1 MDTVP
6 SLDQIFASLAPEK
19 SKARYDK
26 CWEMFQDFLCT
37 GQVTDATGTTDEQ
50 STHQRQDPK
59 ILQNRSPTEE
69 DYIKYFWYLRHT
81 KKFKSST
88 LWSTYSRLNNNHQR
102 LYGAKLQKW
111 PRIGNQLKQFE
122 VGYERKVAKVF
133 TSEQILLG
141 LQINKRTPEWILR
154 KCAVALSYMGGLRCA
169 ELKSVKYGDITRV
182 PDGFFVN
189 YHHAKQKGE
198 SKANRF
204 YIPFNF
210 NQPSHCFASRVL
222 EYLAML
228 KENIPNITDGDD
240 LFHRPTEIGYTKQVM
255 GKNYL
260 AKTGHILAKEL
271 GLSNPDEYTGHC
283 FRRSAAT
290 AASNNGANTME
301 LKRHFGWQQES
312 TALKYTEAT
321 DERARKMA
329 RLLTDC
335 NTTGT
340 NKTGLPAQVVT
351 GPPAQVV
358 TGPPAPV
365 VTGPPAQVVTGPPAQ
380 VVTGPPAKVVTGP
393 LAQVVTGPPAQV
405 VTGPPAQVV
414 TGPPAQIVKGP
425 MDVMTVPLNVMTVPT
440 DAMTV
445 PTVTTEVLTVPT
457 EVMKAPTE
465 LVVLEDVNQPT
476 GISFTSEQIQQ
487 IGPNMTK
494 KHDKRAAFNLNFDGA
509 SNFTVQIVNN

>member
-6 SLDQIFASLAPEK
+6 SIDQIFANLAPEK

-26 CWEMFQDFLCT
+26 CWEMFQDFLST
-37 GQVTDATGTTDEQ
+37 GKVTITTDNTDEQ
-50 STHQRQDPK
+50 STQQRQESK
-59 ILQNRSPTEE
+59 TLQNRAPNEE
-69 DYIKYFWYLRHT
+69 DFIKYFWYLRHT
-81 KKFKSST
+81 KKLKSST

-102 LYGAKLQKW
+102 LYGVKLQKW

-133 TSEQILLG
+133 TTEQILLG

-198 SKANRF
+198 TKVNRF

-222 EYLAML
+222 EYLDML
-228 KENIPNITDGDD
+228 KENISNIAKGDD
-240 LFHRPTEIGYTKQVM
+240 LFHRPTEFGYSKQVM

-260 AKTGHILAKEL
+260 AKTGRLLAKEL
-271 GLSNPDEYTGHC
+271 GLSNSDEYTGHC

-335 NTTGT
+335 NTTNPNLST
-340 NKTGLPAQVVT
+340 MKIESKNHHDNSFMAISPNDLVTANVTTVPAQVVT
-351 GPPAQVV
+351 GPPAQ
-358 TGPPAPV
+358 TD
-365 VTGPPAQVVTGPPAQ
+365 
-380 VVTGPPAKVVTGP
+380 
-393 LAQVVTGPPAQV
+393 
-405 VTGPPAQVV
+405 
-414 TGPPAQIVKGP
+414 KGP
-425 MDVMTVPLNVMTVPT
+425 MNVMTVPT

-445 PTVTTEVLTVPT
+445 TSEVLTVPT
-457 EVMKAPTE
+457 EVIKAPTQVIAE
-465 LVVLEDVNQPT
+465 PTEMITGPVEVITVPTEFAAISTEDLAVPAYHKNST
-476 GISFTSEQIQQ
+476 EISFKPEQIQE
-487 IGPNMTK
+487 IRPKMTK
-494 KHDKRAAFNLNFDGA
+494 KHDKKAGFNLNFDGA